1 MISSQKIVLFLI
13 KTLCRVFMSW
23 EVHGVENVPEEGSLI
38 LIANH
43 VHAMEVIL
51 LPVVFPRWINYMAK
65 QELFTYPI
73 LSSFIRWAG
82 AFPVIRQGVVAD
94 RRDTLSHALSILEQG
109 KVLGMFPE
117 GKRSGDGVLLRGKA
131 GPVVL
136 ANEAGVQLIPAA
148 VTGLD
153 KLYGIRELLKRP
165 HVVIKIG
172 KPFMLPTVKHRL
184 KRSEMKLLT
193 EQMMMKIAVM
203 LPEDKRGVYGSS

>member
-1 MISSQKIVLFLI
+1 MTLSQKIVLLLI
-13 KTLCRVFMSW
+13 KILCRIFLSW
-23 EVHGVENVPEEGSLI
+23 EVHGVENVPEDGPLI
-38 LIANH
+38 LVANH

-73 LSSFIRWAG
+73 LNSIIRWAG

-94 RRDTLSHALSILEQG
+94 RRDTLSRALSILEQG
-109 KVLGMFPE
+109 KVLGVLPE

-136 ANEAGVQLIPAA
+136 ANEASVELIPAA

-153 KLYGIRELLKRP
+153 KLHGIR
-165 HVVIKIG
+165 
-172 KPFMLPTVKHRL
+172 
-184 KRSEMKLLT
+184 
-193 EQMMMKIAVM
+193 
-203 LPEDKRGVYGSS
+203 